1 MSKKIKKVFNKPS
14 LINEWNDTSFKDLP
28 KRWTGAYGRKNGLTE
43 FEDYCGGKDNI
54 KLGKLYTDKDRPPFA
69 TNKQIQELKLQEEF
83 AIDDEGWNSVKGMV
97 KGFFEDLQNVTNSIK
112 GKNLKDL
119 YGVLDNINRRQLG
132 IKSVL
137 KKHMKTD
144 DDVSEGLKRF
154 KVYIKGES
162 KPLILTGKNE
172 RDVKQLAH
180 AMINNNSIKIAKVVK
195 EGKLSEGKWAVINA
209 NDVLN
214 VFAVKVVNTQQEA
227 EKIAKQMKQKDKYGK
242 YQAVDVKRWNQAK
255 PNNKIKEGKLT
266 EGRPRGYAEEIA
278 QDLVKKKQVKKGM
291 SEDKIIDA
299 IFKWL
304 KKNDRNKNRVRWL
317 MSYDEDFL
325 SDTISAINNSLKEGK
340 LTEGKR
346 VKYRKNDW
354 KKYNQLV
361 KRGKSVMVQTAFGDQ
376 FAWED
381 GSNYGVFASEESGR
395 EIELDHDDID
405 MVEIF

>member
-14 LINEWNDTSFKDLP
+14 LIKEWNDTSFKDLP

-144 DDVSEGLKRF
+144 DEEVTEGIKRW

-172 RDVKQLAH
+172 KDVKQLAH

-195 EGKLSEGKWAVINA
+195 EE
-209 NDVLN
+209 
-214 VFAVKVVNTQQEA
+214 
-227 EKIAKQMKQKDKYGK
+227 
-242 YQAVDVKRWNQAK
+242 
-255 PNNKIKEGKLT
+255 
-266 EGRPRGYAEEIA
+266 
-278 QDLVKKKQVKKGM
+278 
-291 SEDKIIDA
+291 
-299 IFKWL
+299 
-304 KKNDRNKNRVRWL
+304 
-317 MSYDEDFL
+317 
-325 SDTISAINNSLKEGK
+325 K